1 MSLEKKSLKQIIDYR
16 KNKLNSLRENGI
28 NPYPSSFKPKHFS
41 EKIKINF
48 KEFEKEKVIVAGRIM
63 ALSRYL

>member
-16 KNKLNSLRENGI
+16 KDKLNSLRKNGI

-41 EKIKINF
+41 ETIKINF
-48 KEFEKEKVIVAGRIM
+48 KEF
-63 ALSRYL
+63 